1 MIANN
6 LTSRMGPMKK
16 EETITVRGEE
26 RKLSEFDVKEY
37 TDKVEKLYKEGL
49 FTKRGIIEDWKE

>member
-1 MIANN
+1 
-6 LTSRMGPMKK
+6 MGQLKK

-26 RKLSEFDVKEY
+26 RELSEFDVKEY

-49 FTKRGIIEDWKE
+49 FTKRGIIEDWKEENKS

>member
-1 MIANN
+1 MEQ
-6 LTSRMGPMKK
+6 LKK

-49 FTKRGIIEDWKE
+49 FTKRDIIEDWKE

>member
-1 MIANN
+1 
-6 LTSRMGPMKK
+6 MGQLKK

-37 TDKVEKLYKEGL
+37 TDKVEKLKKEGL
-49 FTKRGIIEDWKE
+49 FTERGIVEDWKD